1 MINVKAKIEG
11 EPDVP
16 PFIRVFEYRDKSDDL
31 IFYSMVERIKE
42 KLARNLKINTNES
55 LLFYCAYV
63 VSELRDHKS
72 IDSIEKN
79 ASRILSTDKVMI
91 GVPETLRKVTFEAIV
106 DNMPN
111 KEIITFDEPMPTSSY
126 ILTATRTTK
135 TTKTKTKTKKL

>member
-11 EPDVP
+11 EPDVA
-16 PFIRVFEYRDKSDDL
+16 PFIRVFEYRDKSDNL

-42 KLARNLKINTNES
+42 KLAKNLKINTNES

-63 VSELRDHKS
+63 VSELRAHKS

-106 DNMPN
+106 DNLP
-111 KEIITFDEPMPTSSY
+111 KKQITFDEPMPTSNY
-126 ILTATRTTK
+126 ILTTTTK
-135 TTKTKTKTKKL
+135 TTKTTKL

>member
-11 EPDVP
+11 EPDVA

-31 IFYSMVERIKE
+31 IFYSMVDRIKE
-42 KLARNLKINTNES
+42 KLAQNLKINTNES

-63 VSELRDHKS
+63 VSELRAHKS

-106 DNMPN
+106 DDMP
-111 KEIITFDEPMPTSSY
+111 KKQITCDEPMPTSSY
-126 ILTATRTTK
+126 ILTT
-135 TTKTKTKTKKL
+135 TTKTKSKL

>member
-11 EPDVP
+11 EPDVA

-42 KLARNLKINTNES
+42 KLAKNLKINTNES

-63 VSELRDHKS
+63 VSELRAHKS

-106 DNMPN
+106 DNMP
-111 KEIITFDEPMPTSSY
+111 KKQITFDEPMPTSNY
-126 ILTATRTTK
+126 ILTTTTTTK
-135 TTKTKTKTKKL
+135 TTKL

>member
-63 VSELRDHKS
+63 VSELHSHKS

-91 GVPETLRKVTFEAIV
+91 GVPETLRKITFEAVV
-106 DNMPN
+106 DNMP
-111 KEIITFDEPMPTSSY
+111 KKQIITFNEPIPTSSY
-126 ILTATRTTK
+126 ILTATKKQKTK
-135 TTKTKTKTKKL
+135 TTTKL

>member
-1 MINVKAKIEG
+1 
-11 EPDVP
+11 
-16 PFIRVFEYRDKSDDL
+16 
-31 IFYSMVERIKE
+31 MVERIKE

-91 GVPETLRKVTFEAIV
+91 GVPETLRKITFEAIV
-106 DNMPN
+106 DNMP
-111 KEIITFDEPMPTSSY
+111 KKQIITFDEPMPTSSY
-126 ILTATRTTK
+126 ILTTK
-135 TTKTKTKTKKL
+135 TTKNNNNYKTTTKL

>member
-1 MINVKAKIEG
+1 MINVKAKREG
-11 EPDVP
+11 EPDVA
-16 PFIRVFEYRDKSDDL
+16 PFIRVFDYRDKSDDL

-42 KLARNLKINTNES
+42 KLAKNLKINTNES

-63 VSELRDHKS
+63 VSELRAHKS

-106 DNMPN
+106 DNMP
-111 KEIITFDEPMPTSSY
+111 KKQITFDEPMPTSNY
-126 ILTATRTTK
+126 ILTTTTK
-135 TTKTKTKTKKL
+135 TTKL

>member
-11 EPDVP
+11 EPDVA
-16 PFIRVFEYRDKSDDL
+16 PFIRVFDYRDKSDDL

-42 KLARNLKINTNES
+42 KLAKNLKINTNES

-63 VSELRDHKS
+63 VSELRAHKS

-106 DNMPN
+106 DNMP
-111 KEIITFDEPMPTSSY
+111 KKQITFDEPMPTSNY
-126 ILTATRTTK
+126 ILTTTTK
-135 TTKTKTKTKKL
+135 TTKL

>member
-31 IFYSMVERIKE
+31 IFYSMVKRVKE

-63 VSELRDHKS
+63 VSGLRDHKS
-72 IDSIEKN
+72 
-79 ASRILSTDKVMI
+79 ILSTDKVMI
-91 GVPETLRKVTFEAIV
+91 GVPETLRKITFEAIV
-106 DNMPN
+106 DNMP
-111 KEIITFDEPMPTSSY
+111 KKQIITFDEPMPTSSY
-126 ILTATRTTK
+126 ILTATTTTKITK
-135 TTKTKTKTKKL
+135 TTTKL

>member
-11 EPDVP
+11 EPDVA

-42 KLARNLKINTNES
+42 KLAKNLKINTNES

-63 VSELRDHKS
+63 VSELRAHKS

-91 GVPETLRKVTFEAIV
+91 GVPETLKKVTFEAIV
-106 DNMPN
+106 DNMP
-111 KEIITFDEPMPTSSY
+111 KKQITFDEPMPTSNY
-126 ILTATRTTK
+126 ILTTTTTK
-135 TTKTKTKTKKL
+135 TTKL